1 MNCGLHVKQLI
12 ADNPLIPLSN
22 NIKKKIIMLRIPQL
36 FIALA
41 LTATTAAAQNKPKET
56 VTLAEDKDAVL
67 MVGKKDS
74 TTKNSPYIGIGTG
87 GVKIST
93 KRQDSINKRKDRT
106 NALADVGPGY
116 QCASRQDQL
125 CRPCCTAI
133 PAGTRRQKEQQ
144 SVLLRQG
151 KSINVNIWPVLMN
164 IKLLQRK
171 SQKISLYTG
180 AGLQL
185 YNFKFNK
192 DISFIN
198 ETTPKVI
205 EDNVQF
211 SKNKLA
217 FAYASI
223 PLMVNFKTRMG
234 GSNLWLT
241 YGFGAIGGYC
251 FDSWTKQ
258 ISDERGKQKNHDEFN
273 FQKFN
278 LNLSGEIGIDNY
290 IRFYATYQV
299 TNMFKDALTQNPYCI
314 GIRFF
319 GI

>member
-1 MNCGLHVKQLI
+1 
-12 ADNPLIPLSN
+12 
-22 NIKKKIIMLRIPQL
+22 MLRINT
-36 FIALA
+36 IILA
-41 LTATTAAAQNKPKET
+41 LTLSAATVAAQNKPAET
-56 VTLAEDKDAVL
+56 VTLSDDKSGML
-67 MVGKKDS
+67 ILGKKDS
-74 TTKNSPYIGIGTG
+74 ASKNTTYLSLGSG
-87 GVKIST
+87 GVKVSS
-93 KRQDSINKRKDRT
+93 KKQDSINKRKTVEMHWLMLDLGINALNDRT
-106 NALADVGPGY
+106 NYADPAAQQYLQVPGDKKNGNLF
-116 QCASRQDQL
+116 S
-125 CRPCCTAI
+125 
-133 PAGTRRQKEQQ
+133 
-144 SVLLRQG
+144 LRQG

-164 IKLLQRK
+164 FRLMQGK

-198 ETTPKVI
+198 ETTPQVI
-205 EDNVQF
+205 EDNVKF

-217 FAYASI
+217 FAYVSI
-223 PLMVNFKTRMG
+223 PMMFNFKTRMG

-278 LNLSGEIGIDNY
+278 LNLSGEIGIVNY

-299 TNMFKDALTQNPYCI
+299 TNMYKDAMVQNPYCI

>member
-1 MNCGLHVKQLI
+1 MSRI
-12 ADNPLIPLSN
+12 S
-22 NIKKKIIMLRIPQL
+22 IIIT
-36 FIALA
+36 A
-41 LTATTAAAQNKPKET
+41 LTLMATAAVAQNKPAET
-56 VTLAEDKDAVL
+56 VTLTEDQPDKSGMLVL
-67 MVGKKDS
+67 GKKDS
-74 TTKNSPYIGIGTG
+74 ASKNTTYLSLGTG
-87 GVKIST
+87 GVRVTS
-93 KRQDSINKRKDRT
+93 KRQDSINKRKTVEMHWLMFDLGINALNDRT
-106 NALADVGPGY
+106 NYNDAA
-116 QCASRQDQL
+116 A
-125 CRPCCTAI
+125 
-133 PAGTRRQKEQQ
+133 QQ
-144 SVLLRQG
+144 YLQVPDDKKNGNLFSLRQG

-164 IKLLQRK
+164 IKLLQSRA
-171 SQKISLYTG
+171 QKISLYTG

-185 YNFKFNK
+185 YNFKFNR
-192 DISFIN
+192 DISYVN
-198 ETTPKVI
+198 ETRPMVI
-205 EDNVQF
+205 EDNVRF

-217 FAYASI
+217 FAYVSI
-223 PLMVNFKTRMG
+223 PMMFNFKTRMG
-234 GSNLWLT
+234 GSNLWLV

-299 TNMFKDALTQNPYCI
+299 TNLYKDALVQNPYCI